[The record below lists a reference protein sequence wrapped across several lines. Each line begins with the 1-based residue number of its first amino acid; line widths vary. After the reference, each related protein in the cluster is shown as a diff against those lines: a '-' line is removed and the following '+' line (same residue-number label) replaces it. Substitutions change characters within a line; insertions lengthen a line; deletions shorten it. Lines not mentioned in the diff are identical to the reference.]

1 MKNIHKIEKNPNFLE
16 HLLIIV
22 GSLSM
27 IVVVALTAITTYNSA
42 KEDVLNIAENDA
54 IRIGT
59 IIVKHYQY
67 DLFNKNKLNEGW
79 SSLEID
85 MFDRHV
91 KDFLSPFEIHK
102 IKVFNLNR
110 EIVYSNEY
118 RIIGA
123 IDKNNESLIKA
134 FQGKINSHL
143 VQEDEIVDLS
153 EEKQLDADVVETY
166 FPVYN
171 EKGEIVGAME
181 LYVDVTRYRD
191 EVIHRVTTSVI
202 SISAILIV
210 VFAISYFIVRM
221 GSKEVKTLLDRL
233 YNMAVYDALTG
244 IYNRGAII
252 ERANKELSLM
262 KRRIINGEPPKCLG
276 IIMTDLDHFKK
287 INDTYGH
294 QAGDKVLCEFTERIR
309 QSLREY
315 DIYGRWGGEEFVIL
329 LPETD
334 HRKAAAAAERLRKI
348 IMEEPFSI
356 NGTSLNITAS
366 FGVTCC
372 YDPYESFDTLL
383 AKADEAMYKA
393 KESGRNRVVSK
404 Q

>member
-22 GSLSM
+22 GSISM

-42 KEDVLNIAENDA
+42 REDVLNIAEDDA
-54 IRIGT
+54 VRMGE

-102 IKVFNLNR
+102 IKVFNPNS
-110 EIVYSNEY
+110 EIVYSNE
-118 RIIGA
+118 RDIIGVK
-123 IDKNNESLIKA
+123 DKNNKSLIKSLK
-134 FQGKINSHL
+134 GKINSHL
-143 VQEDEIVDLS
+143 VLEDEIVDLS
-153 EEKQLDADVVETY
+153 EEKQLNADVVETY

-171 EKGEIVGAME
+171 DEDEIVGAME
-181 LYVDVTRYRD
+181 LYVDVTIYRD
-191 EVIHRVTTSVI
+191 EIIHRVTTSTI
-202 SISAILIV
+202 SISAILII

-221 GSKEVKTLLDRL
+221 GSKEVKTLLDKL
-233 YNMAVYDALTG
+233 YNMAVYDTLTG
-244 IYNRGAII
+244 MYNRGAVI
-252 ERANKELSLM
+252 ERANKELSIM

-276 IIMTDLDHFKK
+276 VIMLDIDHFKK

-294 QAGDKVLCEFTERIR
+294 QAGDQVLCELSDRIR

-334 HRKAAAAAERLRKI
+334 HENSIAAAERLRKI

-356 NGTSLNITAS
+356 NGTNLNVTAS

-372 YDPYESFDTLL
+372 YDPYESLD
-383 AKADEAMYKA
+383 AIIIKADEAMYEA
-393 KESGRNRVVSK
+393 KESGRNSVKSI
-404 Q
+404 